1 MALGNLA
8 QRALVAVVAV
18 PLLLLLLNYH
28 RPEPTWAV
36 VFLASLIAMHEL
48 FAMVLPKE
56 DRGAALVM
64 GGLACAAFYWLDIST
79 LVAVAPSGTGWTN
92 LQPYSMVPPPGV
104 ELGLGLKLLAG
115 AVSASAAITLI
126 LAVVVPM
133 LYFLFRHRMSAEQ
146 LVVDTGTVAKR
157 ITGTIMGIVYA
168 GLLTTFLAVL
178 KRSDPE
184 HGAATVLIVLI
195 VAWVADTGGYF
206 AGRFLGKTK
215 LYPAVSPKKTWAGAW
230 GGLAGAVVGLIIL
243 KLAYAEWMTW
253 VDVFAIAIPGGI
265 LGQMGDLSESLIK
278 RSTGVKDSGA
288 LLPGHGGILDRIDAV
303 LFIAPYVYAYLQ
315 VRAALGS

>member
-18 PLLLLLLNYH
+18 PLLLLLLHYH

-36 VFLASLIAMHEL
+36 IFLASLIAMHEL

-56 DRGAALVM
+56 DRGPALVM

-79 LVAVAPSGTGWTN
+79 LISVTSSDTGWTTMA
-92 LQPYSMVPPPGV
+92 PSSMTGTHEQSVGI
-104 ELGLGLKLLAG
+104 KLLAG
-115 AVSASAAITLI
+115 AISASGAITLF

-133 LYFLFRHRMSAEQ
+133 LYYLFRHRMTAEQ
-146 LVVDTGTVAKR
+146 LAVDTGTVAKR

-168 GLLTTFLAVL
+168 GLLTTFLALL

-230 GGLAGAVVGLIIL
+230 GGLVGSVVGLIVL

-253 VDVFAIAIPGGI
+253 VDVFAIAIPGGM

-315 VRAALGS
+315 IRAAIS